1 MSKYYKIILG
11 ILIAVIGYL
20 VYNNI
25 VISKKNKELIK
36 QSITVEE
43 VFIEKNKHLIDS
55 LMSVKLNITKEL
67 LSNENNIKKL
77 KDQLKKV
84 SNDSITLNEAKKL
97 LGL

>member
-1 MSKYYKIILG
+1 MSKYYKTILG

-77 KDQLKKV
+77 KDQLKKIG
-84 SNDSITLNEAKKL
+84 NDSITLDEAKKL

>member
-25 VISKKNKELIK
+25 VISKKNTELIK

-77 KDQLKKV
+77 KDQLKKIG
-84 SNDSITLNEAKKL
+84 NDSITLDEAKKL

>member
-55 LMSVKLNITKEL
+55 LMTVKLNITKEL

-84 SNDSITLNEAKKL
+84 SNDSITLDEAKKL